1 MHRKNDLKN
10 KLQSIL
16 RKVTIAYE
24 IILWFYVTFC
34 FCFSNRGLAGTH
46 KKFDILRISAVN
58 VRKYVDFTVN
68 FSINYSNFQV
78 KGMFIK
84 NPGKF

>member
-1 MHRKNDLKN
+1 MAFLSKYSSTLLISSFKI
-10 KLQSIL
+10 KLQFFISL
-16 RKVTIAYE
+16 LVYSHKCRGCSRK
-24 IILWFYVTFC
+24 
-34 FCFSNRGLAGTH
+34 SNMH
-46 KKFDILRISAVN
+46 KKIGFLLRISAVN
-58 VRKYVDFTVN
+58 VKKYVDFTVN

>member
-1 MHRKNDLKN
+1 M
-10 KLQSIL
+10 
-16 RKVTIAYE
+16 
-24 IILWFYVTFC
+24 
-34 FCFSNRGLAGTH
+34 AGTH

-58 VRKYVDFTVN
+58 VKKYVDFTVN

-84 NPGKF
+84 NPGKFWTAAF